1 MSKTFFFYATIWWGK
16 MMKKHILIGVI
27 YAMIFGL
34 TFMFSKIGL
43 QSIHPIGLIAF
54 RFTIASMTLMIMHIL
69 KIIRIHFTKKQL
81 LLVLPL
87 VFFQPI
93 LGFSSEVFGINFSQS
108 SEAGMMIA
116 LIPIIVAIL
125 SFLFSTEKPTLKQ
138 VISIIMSVTGVLF
151 IQLMNVRT
159 IADFSLLGA
168 ILMFVSA
175 FAAASFN
182 MLSRK
187 LSTKIT
193 PVQITS
199 LMMFTGAIVFMSWY
213 VMILLNSNSITS
225 FFEPIQHASFILSVL
240 YLGVIASILGFFL
253 VNYNLKHL
261 PAHVSSIFANVATLT
276 SILVGVIF
284 LNEVLYWYHIIGAM
298 MIISGVIGVIF
309 FRRKKNVIIE
319 NIFTENL

>member
-1 MSKTFFFYATIWWGK
+1 MNKHIWIGILYAT
-16 MMKKHILIGVI
+16 
-27 YAMIFGL
+27 IFGL

-54 RFTIASMTLMIMHIL
+54 RFSIASLVLIFLNMIKVIQIKFSKAQLVTL
-69 KIIRIHFTKKQL
+69 
-81 LLVLPL
+81 LPL

-125 SFLFSTEKPTLKQ
+125 SFLFSSEKPTFKQ
-138 VISIIMSVTGVLF
+138 SVSIVLSVSGVIF
-151 IQLMNVRT
+151 IQVMNIRT
-159 IADFSLLGA
+159 VLNFSILGA
-168 ILMFVSA
+168 LLMFISA

-182 MLSRK
+182 MFSRK
-187 LSTKIT
+187 LSTTVT

-199 LMMFTGAIVFMSWY
+199 LMMFSGAIVFMSWY
-213 VMILLNSNSITS
+213 LTILVTSNELALLFAPFQS
-225 FFEPIQHASFILSVL
+225 FSFVVSVV
-240 YLGVIASILGFFL
+240 YLGVIASIMGFFL

-276 SILVGVIF
+276 SILAGVIF
-284 LNEVLYWYHIIGAM
+284 LNEILYWYHILGAV
-298 MIISGVIGVIF
+298 MIISGVMGVIF
-309 FRRKKNVIIE
+309 FRRKKEVA
-319 NIFTENL
+319 

>member
-1 MSKTFFFYATIWWGK
+1 MNKHIWIGILYAT
-16 MMKKHILIGVI
+16 
-27 YAMIFGL
+27 IFGL

-54 RFTIASMTLMIMHIL
+54 RFSIASLVLIFLNMTKVIQI
-69 KIIRIHFTKKQL
+69 KFSKAQL
-81 LLVLPL
+81 VALLPL

-125 SFLFSTEKPTLKQ
+125 SFLFSSEKPTFKQ
-138 VISIIMSVTGVLF
+138 SVSIVLSVSGVIF
-151 IQLMNVRT
+151 IQVMNIRT
-159 IADFSLLGA
+159 VLNFSILGA
-168 ILMFVSA
+168 LLMFISA

-182 MLSRK
+182 MFSRK
-187 LSTKIT
+187 LSTTVT

-199 LMMFTGAIVFMSWY
+199 LMMFSGAIVFMSWY
-213 VMILLNSNSITS
+213 LTILVTSNELVLLFAPFQS
-225 FFEPIQHASFILSVL
+225 FSFVVSVV
-240 YLGVIASILGFFL
+240 YLGVIASIMGFFL

-276 SILVGVIF
+276 SILAGVIF
-284 LNEVLYWYHIIGAM
+284 LNEILYWYHILGAV
-298 MIISGVIGVIF
+298 MIISGVMGVIF
-309 FRRKKNVIIE
+309 FRRKKEVA
-319 NIFTENL
+319 

>member
-1 MSKTFFFYATIWWGK
+1 MNKHIGIGILYAT
-16 MMKKHILIGVI
+16 
-27 YAMIFGL
+27 IFGL

-54 RFTIASMTLMIMHIL
+54 RFSIASLVLIFLNMIKVIQIKFSKAQLVTL
-69 KIIRIHFTKKQL
+69 
-81 LLVLPL
+81 LPL

-125 SFLFSTEKPTLKQ
+125 SFLFSSEKPTFKQ
-138 VISIIMSVTGVLF
+138 SVSIVLSVSGVIF
-151 IQLMNVRT
+151 IQVMNIRT
-159 IADFSLLGA
+159 VLNFSILGA
-168 ILMFVSA
+168 LLMFISA

-182 MLSRK
+182 MFSRK
-187 LSTKIT
+187 LSTTVT

-199 LMMFTGAIVFMSWY
+199 LMMFSGAIVFMSWY
-213 VMILLNSNSITS
+213 LTILVTSNELALLFAPFQS
-225 FFEPIQHASFILSVL
+225 FSFVVSVV
-240 YLGVIASILGFFL
+240 YLGVIASIMGFFL

-276 SILVGVIF
+276 SILAGVIF
-284 LNEVLYWYHIIGAM
+284 LNEILYWYHILGAV
-298 MIISGVIGVIF
+298 MIISGVMGVIF
-309 FRRKKNVIIE
+309 FRRKKEVA
-319 NIFTENL
+319 

>member
-1 MSKTFFFYATIWWGK
+1 MNKHVWIGILYAT
-16 MMKKHILIGVI
+16 
-27 YAMIFGL
+27 IFGL

-54 RFTIASMTLMIMHIL
+54 RFSIASLVLIFLNMIKVIQI
-69 KIIRIHFTKKQL
+69 KFSKAQL
-81 LLVLPL
+81 VALLPL

-125 SFLFSTEKPTLKQ
+125 SFLFSSEKPTFKQ
-138 VISIIMSVTGVLF
+138 SVSIVLSVSGVIF
-151 IQLMNVRT
+151 IQVMNIRT
-159 IADFSLLGA
+159 VLNFSILGA
-168 ILMFVSA
+168 LLMFISA

-182 MLSRK
+182 MFSRK
-187 LSTKIT
+187 LSTTVT

-199 LMMFTGAIVFMSWY
+199 LMMFSGAIVFMSWY
-213 VMILLNSNSITS
+213 LTILVTSNELTLLFAPFQS
-225 FFEPIQHASFILSVL
+225 FSFVVSVV
-240 YLGVIASILGFFL
+240 YLGVIASIMGFFL

-276 SILVGVIF
+276 SILAGVIF
-284 LNEVLYWYHIIGAM
+284 LNEILYWYHMLGAA
-298 MIISGVIGVIF
+298 MIISGVMGVIF
-309 FRRKKNVIIE
+309 FRRKKKLHKDIYVNE
-319 NIFTENL
+319 MS

>member
-1 MSKTFFFYATIWWGK
+1 MNKHIWIGILYAT
-16 MMKKHILIGVI
+16 
-27 YAMIFGL
+27 IFGL

-54 RFTIASMTLMIMHIL
+54 RFSIASLVLIFLNMIKVIQI
-69 KIIRIHFTKKQL
+69 KFSKAQL
-81 LLVLPL
+81 VALLPL

-125 SFLFSTEKPTLKQ
+125 SFLFSSEKPTFKQ
-138 VISIIMSVTGVLF
+138 SVSIVLSVSGVIF
-151 IQLMNVRT
+151 IQVMNIRT
-159 IADFSLLGA
+159 VLNFSILGA
-168 ILMFVSA
+168 LLMFISA

-182 MLSRK
+182 MFSRK
-187 LSTKIT
+187 LSTTVT

-199 LMMFTGAIVFMSWY
+199 LMMFSGAIVFMSWY
-213 VMILLNSNSITS
+213 LTILVTSNELVLLFAPFQS
-225 FFEPIQHASFILSVL
+225 FSFVVSVV
-240 YLGVIASILGFFL
+240 YLGVIASIMGFFL

-276 SILVGVIF
+276 SILAGVIF
-284 LNEVLYWYHIIGAM
+284 LNEILYWYHILGAV
-298 MIISGVIGVIF
+298 MIISGVMGVIF
-309 FRRKKNVIIE
+309 FRRKKEVA
-319 NIFTENL
+319 

>member
-1 MSKTFFFYATIWWGK
+1 MNKHIWIGILYAT
-16 MMKKHILIGVI
+16 
-27 YAMIFGL
+27 IFGL

-54 RFTIASMTLMIMHIL
+54 RFSIASLVLIFLNMIKVIQI
-69 KIIRIHFTKKQL
+69 KFSKAQL
-81 LLVLPL
+81 VALLPL

-125 SFLFSTEKPTLKQ
+125 SFLFSSEKPTFKQ
-138 VISIIMSVTGVLF
+138 SVSIVLSVSGVIF
-151 IQLMNVRT
+151 IQVMNIRT
-159 IADFSLLGA
+159 VLNFSILGA
-168 ILMFVSA
+168 LLMFISA

-182 MLSRK
+182 MFSRK
-187 LSTKIT
+187 LSTTVT

-199 LMMFTGAIVFMSWY
+199 LMMFSGAIVFMSWY
-213 VMILLNSNSITS
+213 LTILVTSNELALLFAPFQS
-225 FFEPIQHASFILSVL
+225 FSFVVSVV
-240 YLGVIASILGFFL
+240 YLGVIASIMGFFL

-276 SILVGVIF
+276 SILAGVIF
-284 LNEVLYWYHIIGAM
+284 LNEILYWYHILGAV
-298 MIISGVIGVIF
+298 MIISGVMGVIF
-309 FRRKKNVIIE
+309 FRRKKEVA
-319 NIFTENL
+319 

>member
-1 MSKTFFFYATIWWGK
+1 MNKHIGIGILYAT
-16 MMKKHILIGVI
+16 
-27 YAMIFGL
+27 IFGL

-54 RFTIASMTLMIMHIL
+54 RFSIASLVLIFLNMIKVIQI
-69 KIIRIHFTKKQL
+69 KFSKAQL
-81 LLVLPL
+81 VALLPL

-125 SFLFSTEKPTLKQ
+125 SFLFSSEKPTFKQ
-138 VISIIMSVTGVLF
+138 SVSIVLSVSGVIF
-151 IQLMNVRT
+151 IQVMNIRT
-159 IADFSLLGA
+159 VLNFSILGA
-168 ILMFVSA
+168 LLMFISA

-182 MLSRK
+182 MFSRK
-187 LSTKIT
+187 LSTTVT

-199 LMMFTGAIVFMSWY
+199 LMMFSGAIVFMSWY
-213 VMILLNSNSITS
+213 LTILVTSNELVLLFAPFQS
-225 FFEPIQHASFILSVL
+225 FSFVVSVV
-240 YLGVIASILGFFL
+240 YLGVIASIMGFFL

-276 SILVGVIF
+276 SILAGVIF
-284 LNEVLYWYHIIGAM
+284 LNEILYWYHILGAV
-298 MIISGVIGVIF
+298 MIISGVMGVIF
-309 FRRKKNVIIE
+309 FRRKKEVA
-319 NIFTENL
+319 

>member
-1 MSKTFFFYATIWWGK
+1 MNKHIWIGILYAT
-16 MMKKHILIGVI
+16 
-27 YAMIFGL
+27 IFGL

-54 RFTIASMTLMIMHIL
+54 RFSIASLVLIFLNMIKVIQI
-69 KIIRIHFTKKQL
+69 KFSKAQL
-81 LLVLPL
+81 VALLPL

-125 SFLFSTEKPTLKQ
+125 SFLFSSEKPTFKQ
-138 VISIIMSVTGVLF
+138 SVSIVLSVSGVIF
-151 IQLMNVRT
+151 IQVMNIRT
-159 IADFSLLGA
+159 VLNFSILGA
-168 ILMFVSA
+168 LLMFISA

-182 MLSRK
+182 MFSRK
-187 LSTKIT
+187 LSTTVT

-199 LMMFTGAIVFMSWY
+199 LMMFSGAIVFMSWY
-213 VMILLNSNSITS
+213 LTILVTSNELALLFAPFQS
-225 FFEPIQHASFILSVL
+225 FSFVVSVV
-240 YLGVIASILGFFL
+240 YLGVIASIMGFFL

-276 SILVGVIF
+276 SILAGVIF
-284 LNEVLYWYHIIGAM
+284 LNEILYWYHMLGAV
-298 MIISGVIGVIF
+298 MIISGVMGVIF
-309 FRRKKNVIIE
+309 FRRKKEVA
-319 NIFTENL
+319 

>member
-1 MSKTFFFYATIWWGK
+1 MNKHIWIGILYAT
-16 MMKKHILIGVI
+16 
-27 YAMIFGL
+27 IFGL

-54 RFTIASMTLMIMHIL
+54 RFSIASLVLIFLNMIKVIQIKFSKAQLVTL
-69 KIIRIHFTKKQL
+69 
-81 LLVLPL
+81 LPL

-125 SFLFSTEKPTLKQ
+125 SFLFSSEKPTFKQ
-138 VISIIMSVTGVLF
+138 SVSIVLSVSGVIF
-151 IQLMNVRT
+151 IQVMNIRT
-159 IADFSLLGA
+159 VLNFSILGA
-168 ILMFVSA
+168 LLMFISA

-182 MLSRK
+182 MFSRK
-187 LSTKIT
+187 LSTTVT

-199 LMMFTGAIVFMSWY
+199 LMMFSGAIVFMSWY
-213 VMILLNSNSITS
+213 LTILVTSNELALLFAPFQS
-225 FFEPIQHASFILSVL
+225 FSFVVSVV
-240 YLGVIASILGFFL
+240 YLGVIASIMGFFL

-276 SILVGVIF
+276 SILAGVIF
-284 LNEVLYWYHIIGAM
+284 LNEILYWYHMLGAV
-298 MIISGVIGVIF
+298 MIISGVMGVIF
-309 FRRKKNVIIE
+309 FRRKKEVA
-319 NIFTENL
+319 

>member
-1 MSKTFFFYATIWWGK
+1 MNKHVWIGILYAT
-16 MMKKHILIGVI
+16 
-27 YAMIFGL
+27 IFGL

-54 RFTIASMTLMIMHIL
+54 RFSIASLVLIFLNMIKVIQI
-69 KIIRIHFTKKQL
+69 KFSKAQL
-81 LLVLPL
+81 VALLPL

-125 SFLFSTEKPTLKQ
+125 SFLFSSEKPTFKQ
-138 VISIIMSVTGVLF
+138 SVSIVLSVSGVIF
-151 IQLMNVRT
+151 IQVMNIRT
-159 IADFSLLGA
+159 VLNFSILGA
-168 ILMFVSA
+168 LLMFISA

-182 MLSRK
+182 MFSRK
-187 LSTKIT
+187 LSTTVT

-199 LMMFTGAIVFMSWY
+199 LMMFSGAIVFMSWY
-213 VMILLNSNSITS
+213 LTILVTSNELVLLFAPFQS
-225 FFEPIQHASFILSVL
+225 FSFVVSVV
-240 YLGVIASILGFFL
+240 YLGVIASIMGFFL

-276 SILVGVIF
+276 SILAGVIF
-284 LNEVLYWYHIIGAM
+284 LNEILYWYHILGAV
-298 MIISGVIGVIF
+298 MIISGVMGVIF
-309 FRRKKNVIIE
+309 FRRKKEVA
-319 NIFTENL
+319 

>member
-1 MSKTFFFYATIWWGK
+1 MNKHIWIGILYAT
-16 MMKKHILIGVI
+16 
-27 YAMIFGL
+27 IFGL

-54 RFTIASMTLMIMHIL
+54 RFSIASLVLIFLNMIKVIQI
-69 KIIRIHFTKKQL
+69 KFSKAQL
-81 LLVLPL
+81 VALLPL

-125 SFLFSTEKPTLKQ
+125 SFLFSSEKPTFKQ
-138 VISIIMSVTGVLF
+138 SVSIVLSVSGVIF
-151 IQLMNVRT
+151 IQVMNIRT
-159 IADFSLLGA
+159 VLNFSILGA
-168 ILMFVSA
+168 LLMFISA

-182 MLSRK
+182 MFSRK
-187 LSTKIT
+187 LSTTVT

-199 LMMFTGAIVFMSWY
+199 LMMFSGAIVFMSWY
-213 VMILLNSNSITS
+213 LTILVTSNELALLFVPFQS
-225 FFEPIQHASFILSVL
+225 FSFVVSVV
-240 YLGVIASILGFFL
+240 YLGVIASIMGFFL

-276 SILVGVIF
+276 SILAGVIF
-284 LNEVLYWYHIIGAM
+284 LNEILYWYHILGAV
-298 MIISGVIGVIF
+298 MIISGVMGVIF
-309 FRRKKNVIIE
+309 FRRKKEVA
-319 NIFTENL
+319 

>member
-1 MSKTFFFYATIWWGK
+1 MNKHIWIGILYAT
-16 MMKKHILIGVI
+16 
-27 YAMIFGL
+27 IFGL

-54 RFTIASMTLMIMHIL
+54 RFSIASLVLIFLNMIKVIQI
-69 KIIRIHFTKKQL
+69 KFSKAQL
-81 LLVLPL
+81 VALLPL

-125 SFLFSTEKPTLKQ
+125 SFLFSSEKPTFKQ
-138 VISIIMSVTGVLF
+138 SVSIVLSVSGVIF
-151 IQLMNVRT
+151 IQVMNIRT
-159 IADFSLLGA
+159 VLNFSILGA
-168 ILMFVSA
+168 LLMFISA

-182 MLSRK
+182 MFSRK
-187 LSTKIT
+187 LSTTVT

-199 LMMFTGAIVFMSWY
+199 LMMFSGAIVFMSWY
-213 VMILLNSNSITS
+213 LTILVTSNELALLFAPFQS
-225 FFEPIQHASFILSVL
+225 FSFVVSVV
-240 YLGVIASILGFFL
+240 YLGLIASIMGFFL

-276 SILVGVIF
+276 SILAGVIF
-284 LNEVLYWYHIIGAM
+284 LNEILYWYHILGAV
-298 MIISGVIGVIF
+298 MIISGVMGVIF
-309 FRRKKNVIIE
+309 FRRKKEVA
-319 NIFTENL
+319 